1 MAGNMALGEAAR
13 PRTTARTPIAL
24 PAERL
29 YSIDAFRGFT
39 MICMI
44 GEGFGLG
51 YFLTSPIIGPIAQ
64 QFRHTVWHGMT
75 AWDLIQPFFM
85 FIVGV
90 VMPVS
95 FARRWQNGETWE
107 QSFRHVLT
115 RCGLLIFWGLVAR
128 SIQANRP
135 VIDVINVLAQLAFTY
150 FVAFLVLR
158 KSWKIQGLVAMAFL
172 VADWAIYQFSSA
184 PGVLG
189 PWVKDANI
197 GEWLDKLVFNKN
209 WSGSYATINFIPST
223 ANTIF
228 GVMAGEL
235 LVGALPLARKLKILA
250 AAGVACIA
258 VGFALD
264 PVIPIIK
271 KIWTPSF
278 AIFSTGFTLLALLLF
293 YWVCDVR
300 KRRAWA
306 TIFVIVGSNSIFI
319 YLFHEILHSWIEHTG
334 LTFTG
339 WAVSLWG
346 PGGKALNLLLA
357 IAFQIYVCVWLY
369 RRKIFFKL

>member
-1 MAGNMALGEAAR
+1 MALAEAA
-13 PRTTARTPIAL
+13 PLRTPPQTGSAFSG
-24 PAERL
+24 ERL
-29 YSIDAFRGFT
+29 YSVDAFRGFT

-51 YFLTSPIIGPIAQ
+51 YFLTHPIIGPIAQ
-64 QFRHTVWHGMT
+64 QFRHTDWHGMT

-95 FARRWQNGETWE
+95 FARRWQNGESWN
-107 QSFRHVLT
+107 QSLLHVLK

-128 SIQANRP
+128 SIQAHRP

-150 FVAFLVLR
+150 LVAFLVLR
-158 KSWKIQGLVAMAFL
+158 KSWKVQGAVALAFL
-172 VADWAIYQFSSA
+172 VADWAIYQFGSA

-189 PWVKDANI
+189 PWIKDANI
-197 GEWLDKLVFNKN
+197 GEWLDKLIFHKN

-235 LVGALPLARKLKILA
+235 LVSTLPLARKVRTLA
-250 AAGVACIA
+250 IVGVSCIA
-258 VGFALD
+258 IGFALD

-293 YWVCDVR
+293 YCVCDIW
-300 KRRAWA
+300 KKRAWA
-306 TIFVIVGSNSIFI
+306 WIFVVVGSNSIFI

-334 LTFTG
+334 LAFTG
-339 WAVSLWG
+339 WIVSFWE
-346 PGGKALNLLLA
+346 PGGKAFNLLLA